1 MVDLPLVDEDTGVL
15 GNEVAI
21 EGCILDCAEKILA
34 IPRSDHAICFF
45 PFFFFLCL

>member
-21 EGCILDCAEKILA
+21 EGCILDRAKKNIDNTSQTMPYVSIMCN
-34 IPRSDHAICFF
+34 
-45 PFFFFLCL
+45 

>member
-21 EGCILDCAEKILA
+21 ERCILDCAEKILT
-34 IPRSDHAICFF
+34 IPELDHAICVYNV
-45 PFFFFLCL
+45 